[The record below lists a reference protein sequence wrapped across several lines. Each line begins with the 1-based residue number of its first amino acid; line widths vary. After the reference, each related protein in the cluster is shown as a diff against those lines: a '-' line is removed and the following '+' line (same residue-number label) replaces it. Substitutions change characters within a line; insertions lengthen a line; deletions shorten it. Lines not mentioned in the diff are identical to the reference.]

1 MRKNHGFTLIELVM
15 TLVIFGVITAALSAG
30 LAHIVRDFTV
40 ARGATERLFEVDAGL
55 SLLERAMRKA
65 SNTSDI
71 AFDREPDRETG
82 FVKTSEGTVLLTG
95 VRSFA
100 LEEKQYTLSGS
111 AEGLQSTLS
120 GFNLQTTTIP
130 EKDIRVWQASVKVR
144 FAEGFEPVEINVTVP
159 GVP

>member
-65 SNTSDI
+65 SKTSDI
-71 AFDREPDRETG
+71 AFDSET
-82 FVKTSEGTVLLTG
+82 VSVKTLKTSERTVLLTG
-95 VRSFA
+95 VSSFD
-100 LEEKQYTLSGS
+100 LQKKKYTLSGS

-120 GFNLQTTTIP
+120 DFNLQTTTIP
-130 EKDIRVWQASVKVR
+130 QKHIRVWQASVKVR
-144 FAEGFEPVEINVTVP
+144 FAEGFEPVEFTVTVP
-159 GVP
+159 GGP